1 MDENVIKDVE
11 AKMEKTL
18 STLKAD
24 LGKVRT
30 GRASLALFDQI
41 RIDYYG
47 TPTPLQQAATLAVPE
62 PRLIT
67 IQPWDTSIIGEI
79 EKAILKSELGLTPMN
94 DGKII
99 RISIPRL
106 TEERRKELVKVVRK
120 MAEASKVAL
129 RNILRDA
136 NEHLKTLEK
145 NKKISQDQLRQ
156 WMEKVQITTDK
167 YIEKADGVLSA
178 KEKEILEI

>member
-18 STLKAD
+18 STLKTD

-47 TPTPLQQAATLAVPE
+47 TPTPLQQVATLAVPE

-106 TEERRKELVKVVRK
+106 TEERRKDLVKVVRK

-129 RNILRDA
+129 RNIRRDA
-136 NEHLKTLEK
+136 NEHLKGLEK

-156 WMEKVQITTDK
+156 WMDKVQTTTDK
-167 YIEKADGVLSA
+167 YIEKADGVLEA
-178 KEKEILEI
+178 KEKEIMEI

>member
-1 MDENVIKDVE
+1 MDENIIKDIE

-18 STLKAD
+18 STYKAD

-30 GRASLALFDQI
+30 GRASLALLDHI

-47 TPTPLQQAATLAVPE
+47 TPTPLQQVATLAVPE

-67 IQPWDTSIIGEI
+67 IQPWDTSIIGAM

-99 RISIPRL
+99 RITIPRL
-106 TEERRKELVKVVRK
+106 TEERRKELVKVVKK
-120 MAEASKVAL
+120 MAEAAKVSL
-129 RNILRDA
+129 RNIRRDS
-136 NEHLKTLEK
+136 NEHLKGLEK

-156 WMEKVQITTDK
+156 WMDKVQISTDK
-167 YIEKADGVLSA
+167 YIEKVDGVLST
-178 KEKEILEI
+178 KEKEI

>member
-129 RNILRDA
+129 RNIRRDA

>member
-18 STLKAD
+18 STLKTD

-129 RNILRDA
+129 RNIRRDA
-136 NEHLKTLEK
+136 NEQLKGLEK

-156 WMEKVQITTDK
+156 WMDKVQTSTDK

>member
-11 AKMEKTL
+11 AKM
-18 STLKAD
+18 
-24 LGKVRT
+24 GKVRT

-67 IQPWDTSIIGEI
+67 IQPWDTGIIGEI
-79 EKAILKSELGLTPMN
+79 EKAILKSQLGLTPMN

-106 TEERRKELVKVVRK
+106 TEERRKELVKVVKK

-129 RNILRDA
+129 RNIRRDA
-136 NEHLKTLEK
+136 NEHLKGLEK
-145 NKKISQDQLRQ
+145 SKKISQDQLRQ
-156 WMEKVQITTDK
+156 WMDKVQTSTDK
-167 YIEKADGVLSA
+167 YIEKADGVLEA

>member
-1 MDENVIKDVE
+1 MDENVTKDVE

-18 STLKAD
+18 STLKTD

-129 RNILRDA
+129 RNIRRDA
-136 NEHLKTLEK
+136 NEHLKDLEK
-145 NKKISQDQLRQ
+145 SKKISQDQLRQ
-156 WMEKVQITTDK
+156 WMDKVQISTDK
-167 YIEKADGVLSA
+167 YIEKADGVLA
-178 KEKEILEI
+178 VKEKEILEI